1 MNKIQS
7 ENTTYE
13 HNQSFIE
20 VHRKKLSFLTKHNK
34 IRIRISISIHNFP
47 NPLDDTTLN
56 LKCQKA
62 ILINTKKRTEI
73 GPLAILVQMQCQNA
87 F

>member
-20 VHRKKLSFLTKHNK
+20 VHRKKLAFLTKHIK

-47 NPLDDTTLN
+47 NILEGTTLN

-62 ILINTKKRTEI
+62 ILINTKKRLEI
-73 GPLAILVQMQCQNA
+73 GTLAILVQMQCQSA
-87 F
+87 I

>member
-20 VHRKKLSFLTKHNK
+20 VHKKKLEFLKKHIK

-47 NPLDDTTLN
+47 NPLDRTTLN
-56 LKCQKA
+56 IKCQKA
-62 ILINTKKRTEI
+62 ILINTNKRTEI

>member
-1 MNKIQS
+1 MNKTQS

-13 HNQSFIE
+13 HNQSFIK
-20 VHRKKLSFLTKHNK
+20 VHRKKLAFLTKHNK

-62 ILINTKKRTEI
+62 ILINTKERKKFAS
-73 GPLAILVQMQCQNA
+73 LAILVQIRCQNA